1 MGLFTESPF
10 STRNAEVIFISVVGG
25 ALGNAM
31 WSYVTTEVDW
41 IGEQRG
47 ELLAVGLALITG
59 GILWSNRKPFTD
71 YVGTNLLGS
80 LTSGAEGD
88 ETKSNWKTPA
98 VIGIGILGTLA
109 AFGVISMGN

>member
-59 GILWSNRKPFTD
+59 GILWTKRKP
-71 YVGTNLLGS
+71 VTNYFGKNIFKS
-80 LTSGAEGD
+80 P
-88 ETKSNWKTPA
+88 TKTRS
-98 VIGIGILGTLA
+98 
-109 AFGVISMGN
+109 